1 MHFIERVG
9 YMSFAT
15 EKIQKHQDRGL
26 SFPVDLFGE
35 LASDILMCVCVKY
48 TSYTLY
54 LLSAPREQLFQYL
67 RSFLSVFLVY
77 MRTAECIRVPVG
89 SADDHCSTYM

>member
-15 EKIQKHQDRGL
+15 EKIQQRQDRGL

-35 LASDILMCVCVKY
+35 LASDILMCV
-48 TSYTLY
+48 
-54 LLSAPREQLFQYL
+54 
-67 RSFLSVFLVY
+67 
-77 MRTAECIRVPVG
+77 
-89 SADDHCSTYM
+89 

>member
-15 EKIQKHQDRGL
+15 EKIQKRQDRGL

-35 LASDILMCVCVKY
+35 LASDILMC
-48 TSYTLY
+48 L
-54 LLSAPREQLFQYL
+54 
-67 RSFLSVFLVY
+67 
-77 MRTAECIRVPVG
+77 
-89 SADDHCSTYM
+89 